1 MRGNHIGRTSA
12 RSAVRCAAPLVA
24 LTLALSACGGGDDDV
39 ASDGAPDGAGVR
51 STAGSAPSPT
61 TIDEPTVEGP
71 AAGAAPRPSAGCE
84 STTATATVE
93 AEHTI
98 DVAGEQRR
106 YLLTVPSAH
115 AAGSPA
121 PLVLDFHGLSE
132 GADIHARMSEY
143 STFAEEVGI
152 VVVFPHGTGTPVMWN
167 PNPVLPNKDLD
178 YTDALLDEVADTLCI
193 DESRIYATGLSNGA
207 MFSSLLA
214 CERSEVF
221 AAVAPVAGVTDI
233 RGCNPGRAVPLLSFH
248 GTDDPILQFNGGVD
262 LSMVPTL
269 GGDDTTA
276 EPTTTTTRPPVE
288 LDGPG
293 YPAHLAAFAA
303 RNGCD
308 PAPTDTDVSD
318 TVVHRVYSCPE
329 GADVEFFIIRGGG
342 HTWPGSVFSAT
353 IGDIVGVTSY
363 DIDATRDGWE
373 FLSRFQLP

>member
-1 MRGNHIGRTSA
+1 MRGHQINHTTA
-12 RSAVRCAAPLVA
+12 RAAARLAAPLVA
-24 LTLALSACGGGDDDV
+24 LTLTVAACGGGDDV
-39 ASDGAPDGAGVR
+39 ASERAPDGAGTG
-51 STAGSAPSPT
+51 STARSAPTPT
-61 TIDEPTVEGP
+61 NAVGDAGADP
-71 AAGAAPRPSAGCE
+71 AEDAAPRPSAGCD
-84 STTATATVE
+84 STTATVTVE
-93 AEHTI
+93 AEHTL

-115 AAGSPA
+115 AAGNPA

-143 STFAEEVGI
+143 STFAEEAGI

-178 YTDALLDEVADTLCI
+178 YTDALLAEVSGTLCI

-221 AAVAPVAGVTDI
+221 AAVVPVAGVTDI
-233 RGCNPGRAVPLLSFH
+233 KGCNPSRAVPLLSFH

-269 GGDDTTA
+269 GGDDTVA
-276 EPTTTTTRPPVE
+276 EPTTTTTRPPVD

-308 PAPTDTDVSD
+308 AEPTDTDITD

-329 GADVEFFIIRGGG
+329 GADVEFFVIRGGG
-342 HTWPGSVFSAT
+342 HTWPGSEFSAT